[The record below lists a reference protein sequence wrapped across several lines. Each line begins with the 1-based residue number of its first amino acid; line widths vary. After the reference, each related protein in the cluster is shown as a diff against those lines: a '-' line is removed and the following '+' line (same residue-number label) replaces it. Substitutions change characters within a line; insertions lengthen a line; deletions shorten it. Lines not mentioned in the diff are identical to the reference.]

1 MELPIKVY
9 ARVRRDKNG
18 ELYSLLY
25 NEEPKNLFNNETSI
39 YLGEIRTDDNYNRIS
54 FLNGR
59 ASIDQLKNIFKDI

>member
-18 ELYSLLY
+18 ELYSLFY

-39 YLGEIRTDDNYNRIS
+39 YLGEIKTDDNYNRIS